1 MKLKNYITIYGTL
14 LLVIAI
20 IWTIPLAGYLAG
32 KMSREDARLSVGLL
46 IAVICMV
53 IIFPLLL
60 DASDYYL
67 RKRKEGTTKIA
78 Q

>member
-32 KMSREDARLSVGLL
+32 KMSREDATTYH
-46 IAVICMV
+46 
-53 IIFPLLL
+53 
-60 DASDYYL
+60 ASP
-67 RKRKEGTTKIA
+67 TNS
-78 Q
+78 

>member
-32 KMSREDARLSVGLL
+32 KMSGEDARLAVGLL
-46 IAVICMV
+46 IAVICMAV
-53 IIFPLLL
+53 IFPLLL

>member
-1 MKLKNYITIYGTL
+1 M
-14 LLVIAI
+14 VIAI

-32 KMSREDARLSVGLL
+32 KMSREDARLAVGLL